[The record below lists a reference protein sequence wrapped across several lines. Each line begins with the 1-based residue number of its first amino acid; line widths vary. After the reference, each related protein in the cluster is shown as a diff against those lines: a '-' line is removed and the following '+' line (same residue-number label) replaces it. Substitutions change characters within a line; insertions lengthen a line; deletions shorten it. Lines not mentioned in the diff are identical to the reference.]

1 MITNISNIIEME
13 YNSSNSL
20 SFESF
25 VKGFCM
31 KDLVDVDIRVR
42 YAETDQMGVAY
53 YANYLVWFEVGRS
66 EFCRKRG
73 FRYADLE
80 ALGYKLV
87 VTDVHCKYRNSAR
100 YDEAVIVRTRLKGVN
115 KRMIT
120 FGYQI
125 LRKDREEVIAEGET
139 RHICVDSKG
148 KTKSLPENFLVC
160 LTA

>member
-1 MITNISNIIEME
+1 
-13 YNSSNSL
+13 
-20 SFESF
+20 
-25 VKGFCM
+25 M

-66 EFCRKRG
+66 EFCRERG

-80 ALGYKLV
+80 AMGYKLV
-87 VTDVHCKYRNSAR
+87 VTDVHCRYRSSAR
-100 YDEAVIVRTRLKGVN
+100 YDETVIVRTRLKDAK

-125 LRKDREEVIAEGET
+125 LRKDEEEVIAEGET
-139 RHICVDSKG
+139 RHICIDSNG
-148 KTKSLPENFLVC
+148 KTKSLPEKFLVC
-160 LTA
+160 LTG